1 MARGPSGV
9 HRVIAAAATPDFWRS
24 SGWHLLERRDDGHH
38 RVGDDFLRAYL
49 LRPELRPVQ
58 ESCAAERRLHASLLD
73 APRQPITPVMLL
85 RLKDEDAREN
95 YELFAS
101 FRDHLLRTP
110 TLEDAYLELALGQG
124 PRVPAL
130 FLDHLAHAILR
141 GILEGCAD
149 GLRLRAAECLFR
161 AQSVTLQEGAV
172 LLADQDTVELHA
184 RTGGGGFGS
193 LGQLLV
199 EAGGAPRA
207 VELDVLHEGN
217 AAAYLERSD
226 RFDTV
231 LDVSFTRP
239 GLDALCRV
247 LEAWVRHFLGI
258 AVSIQPLQ
266 TVRDDRWRWH
276 VGLDAEAT
284 DLLNG
289 LYAGREPAE
298 ADRERLLSLFRLD
311 FKDPSVVRVD
321 VRGRPVYM
329 AMARDPQGR
338 LRLKPQNLLV
348 NLPLAPAA

>member
-1 MARGPSGV
+1 M
-9 HRVIAAAATPDFWRS
+9 
-24 SGWHLLERRDDGHH
+24 
-38 RVGDDFLRAYL
+38 
-49 LRPELRPVQ
+49 
-58 ESCAAERRLHASLLD
+58 
-73 APRQPITPVMLL
+73 
-85 RLKDEDAREN
+85 
-95 YELFAS
+95 
-101 FRDHLLRTP
+101 
-110 TLEDAYLELALGQG
+110 
-124 PRVPAL
+124 
-130 FLDHLAHAILR
+130 
-141 GILEGCAD
+141 
-149 GLRLRAAECLFR
+149 
-161 AQSVTLQEGAV
+161 
-172 LLADQDTVELHA
+172 
-184 RTGGGGFGS
+184 
-193 LGQLLV
+193 
-199 EAGGAPRA
+199 
-207 VELDVLHEGN
+207 LHEGN

-266 TVRDDRWRWH
+266 TVRDERWRWH

-284 DLLNG
+284 DLLNR